1 MQAIYDAITN
11 FFINVWSWIVDFWD
25 NFKQAASDITT
36 ALIEAI
42 QQAFITLFEFFQ
54 PVIDFFSDAIYFF
67 EAVGQVILK
76 FFTLMW
82 QLIMVLGA
90 VVQGAGNTITSLYT
104 FDSATATVPNN
115 PFLEGIGVF
124 LSTVDGTGFNVI
136 PYILMFM
143 LGMYMLLRVGELVR
157 GRND

>member
-1 MQAIYDAITN
+1 MQAIYDAIIN
-11 FFINVWSWIVDFWD
+11 FFNNFWQWVLDFWD
-25 NFKQAASDITT
+25 NFKLALSEIIE

-82 QLIMVLGA
+82 QLIMVLTS
-90 VVQGAGNTITSLYT
+90 VVQGAGNTIASLYA
-104 FDSATATVPNN
+104 FDSGTAAVPNN

-124 LSTVDGTGFNVI
+124 LTTVDGTGFNII

-143 LGMYMLLRVGELVR
+143 ISIYMLLRVGELVR